1 MNKLI
6 GMKFTVIFDR
16 EVKKDFHYISPWQYG
31 ILCHDDE
38 ITFDFNEFIA
48 DINKIEP
55 TKVEFEVRSLDTKS
69 FEDASSINPT
79 VMRNSDWKEFYI
91 YTGEKTDPELHP
103 LKATNIFAYFQNG
116 ETVQMDDIDFEELY
130 REDE

>member
-1 MNKLI
+1 MNKLTR
-6 GMKFTVIFDR
+6 MHFTVIFDR
-16 EVKKDFHYISPWQYG
+16 EVKKDSHYISPGQYG

-55 TKVEFEVRSLDTKS
+55 TKVEFEVRSLDTKN

-103 LKATNIFAYFQNG
+103 LKATDIVVYFQNG

-130 REDE
+130 REGE